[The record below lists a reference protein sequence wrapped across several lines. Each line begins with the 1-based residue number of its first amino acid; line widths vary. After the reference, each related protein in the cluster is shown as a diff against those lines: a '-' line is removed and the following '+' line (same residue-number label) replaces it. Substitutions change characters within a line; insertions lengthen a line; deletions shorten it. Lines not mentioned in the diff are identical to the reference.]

1 MKHFLHSITKSFAPG
16 NDDNSRAARQARR
29 KAIAELRALSDS
41 QLKDIGISRGN
52 ITHAVIYGKDD
63 IDQNK
68 RAA

>member
-1 MKHFLHSITKSFAPG
+1 MKNFLNSISKSIVPG
-16 NDDNSRAARQARR
+16 NADNSRVARNTQR

-63 IDQNK
+63 ANQSK